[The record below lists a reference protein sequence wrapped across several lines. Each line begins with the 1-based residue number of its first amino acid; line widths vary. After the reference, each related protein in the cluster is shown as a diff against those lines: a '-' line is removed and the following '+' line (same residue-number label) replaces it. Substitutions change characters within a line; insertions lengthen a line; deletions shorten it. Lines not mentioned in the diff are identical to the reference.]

1 MNDLKKEQFNIIRI
15 HVLVTC
21 LLIILS
27 IFLFKDCMPI
37 VKGFIFG
44 GSIGVLN
51 FLLLGNTIVKAL
63 KMSSHSAKIFVR
75 INYLVRYIIIGV
87 VLFVSVKAE
96 YINAISVLI
105 GLLLVKYIIVFV
117 NFFEKR
123 SYKKNN

>member
-1 MNDLKKEQFNIIRI
+1 MNNIKKVQFNIIRI
-15 HVLVTC
+15 HVLVIC

-27 IFLFKDCMPI
+27 IFLFEDYMPI
-37 VKGFIFG
+37 VKGFVFG

-63 KMSSHSAKIFVR
+63 KKNSRSATVFVR
-75 INYLVRYIIIGV
+75 INYFVRYIIIGV

-123 SYKKNN
+123 GYKKNN

>member
-1 MNDLKKEQFNIIRI
+1 MNNIKKVQFNIIRI
-15 HVLVTC
+15 HVLVIC

-27 IFLFKDCMPI
+27 IILFEDYMPI
-37 VKGFIFG
+37 VKGFVFG

-63 KMSSHSAKIFVR
+63 KKNSRSASVFVR
-75 INYLVRYIIIGV
+75 INYFVRYIIIGV